1 MIPTIDAHPSRRLA
15 FWLATFALV
24 TATIGIWMR
33 ASFEGWAP
41 LAGTLPHFRHA
52 HSHAGVYGL
61 FFPLAALAWHEAGLP
76 TVGVRTAALYLFA
89 SAVAV
94 ATFAVAGYA
103 LPSIVASS
111 VVGAVWLFGAWRAR
125 GAWSRDDALRFG
137 PLAVVIATAFVPPI
151 ALTTRRAPLLAQEL
165 VHTFLGVL
173 MLGVFVPAAL
183 RRLDAKPS
191 PLLGPLAL
199 GAAIQLGPLPT
210 WPGAAIVAAYGLGV
224 AHAARE
230 LPRLPRALW
239 WLFALGSVGALLRPH
254 GVPHDEAIAG
264 LHFLLLGP
272 LFVSLSRGQGLAAW
286 VVSSAAATM
295 ATALLLRAHV
305 PHADG
310 VAAVAGGVWL
320 VAALMLLL
328 RPSFSAR

>member
-1 MIPTIDAHPSRRLA
+1 MSPAESRNRRVA
-15 FWLATFALV
+15 FALAAFAFV
-24 TATIGIWMR
+24 TAALGIWMR
-33 ASFEGWAP
+33 ASFEGWTP
-41 LAGTLPHFRHA
+41 LVGALPHVRHA

-61 FFPLAALAWHEAGLP
+61 FFPLAALAWHEAGVP
-76 TVGVRTAALYLFA
+76 TVGARTAALYLFA

-94 ATFAVAGYA
+94 ITFAVGGYA

-125 GAWSRDDALRFG
+125 RAWSRDDALRFG
-137 PLAVVIATAFVPPI
+137 PLAILIATAFVPPI
-151 ALTTRRAPLLAQEL
+151 AITTRRAPLLAQEL

-183 RRLDAKPS
+183 RRLGAKPS
-191 PLLGPLAL
+191 PWLAPLAL

-210 WPGAAIVAAYGLGV
+210 WPGAALVAAYGLGV
-224 AHAARE
+224 AHAARQ

-239 WLFALGSVGALLRPH
+239 WLFALGSVGALVRPH

-264 LHFLLLGP
+264 LHYLLLGP
-272 LFVSLSRGQGLAAW
+272 LFVSLSRARGLAAW
-286 VVSSAAATM
+286 FASGAAATM
-295 ATALLLRAHV
+295 ATVLVVRAHV
-305 PHADG
+305 PHAQG
-310 VAAVAGGVWL
+310 VVAVVGGVWL
-320 VAALMLLL
+320 VAALLLLL